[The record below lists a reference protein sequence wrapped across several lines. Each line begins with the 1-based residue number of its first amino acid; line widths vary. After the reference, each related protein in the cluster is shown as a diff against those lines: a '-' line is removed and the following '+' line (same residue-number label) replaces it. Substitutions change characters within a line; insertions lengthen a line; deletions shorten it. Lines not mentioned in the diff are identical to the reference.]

1 MTRLAGPIRQLG
13 IIVPD
18 ADEAIKYW
26 ADVVGVGPFVVFREM
41 TFDNYRY
48 RGEPV
53 DSPVTTI
60 GLAFSGSL
68 QIEIIQQHN
77 DAPSA
82 YRDFSRNGRGEFQHV
97 SPWFADEAGYDAAYK
112 RLQESGL
119 EIVHEGSIPGTTTR
133 FAYFSA
139 PGGGWPQLEI
149 SEAMKPGPA
158 EMWAA
163 LQAAAQSWD
172 GTSPVREGADWLFNS

>member
-1 MTRLAGPIRQLG
+1 MTRVAGPIRQLG

-18 ADEAIKYW
+18 ADAAMNYW
-26 ADVVGVGPFVVFREM
+26 ANVLGVGPFVVFRRM

-48 RGEPV
+48 RGDPAP
-53 DSPVTTI
+53 SPVTTI

-68 QIEIIQQHN
+68 QVEIIQQHN

-82 YRDFSRNGRGEFQHV
+82 YRDFMQSGRGEFQHV
-97 SPWFADEAGYDAAYK
+97 SPWFADAADYDAAYA
-112 RLQESGL
+112 RLQGDGL
-119 EIVHEGSIPGTTTR
+119 EIIHEGSIPGTDTR

-139 PGGGWPQLEI
+139 PGGGWPQMEI

-158 EMWAA
+158 SMWTA
-163 LQAAAQSWD
+163 LQAVAQRWD
-172 GTSPVREGADWLFNS
+172 GTQPIREGADWLFEA